1 MEPLHEIL
9 LNISRDRVL
18 AHSLFFT
25 HRHPNATAPFQREM
39 IRDWHDFEGS
49 PWLLDMVFRGGA
61 KSTIAEEAILLKSA
75 LAEIRNY
82 LIIGSSLDR
91 ACERLAAIRHEV
103 EQNEML
109 AEVFGD
115 LRGPT
120 WGDTELIFTNG
131 VRLLAMGK
139 GQALRGVKYLEA
151 RPDGFFIDDIETK
164 SDVRTPEARKATLD
178 WVLTDLIPAC
188 DVTKA
193 HGRCAATPLDPEA
206 LPYQLER
213 AGWKVKRY
221 PVEYLDETGAR
232 RPTWPDRVPLVE
244 IDKIK
249 SSFERTGSLREYNA
263 EYMCV
268 AEAPGEKT
276 FRSEMIRVEA
286 QVRTW
291 QNVYGLFDPARTVNR
306 NSATTGF
313 AAWSWIGAR
322 LVVWESWARMLMPD
336 EIIKEIFHFNEEF
349 SPAAVYVEED
359 GLNEFLLQ
367 PIRQEQTRRGTMIPY
382 EAVKA
387 PRSKID
393 FIRGLQPYFNAREIW
408 FAKDLPD
415 LKAQLMSFPT
425 GKIDAPNALAYAP
438 RLRPGAPIYEDF
450 TGKNIADDLSP
461 AAGRPAWLCLN
472 ATPSLVTAALVQVL
486 DGAMRIYADW
496 VREGDPGAVLP
507 DIIKEA
513 QAEAG
518 KAVRLVAGAQHFEK
532 FTNFGLKQAAGQM
545 MQEMRRGVAT
555 QTGQGVIREM
565 LRKELRGM
573 PAMVVGRE
581 ARWTANGFAG
591 GYARVLLKQGIL
603 ADYAK
608 EGPYRVLL
616 EGIESFAGLLKTGM
630 GVEDDEN
637 AELRYDV
644 TANGR
649 RFLSA
654 RR

>member
-9 LNISRDRVL
+9 LNISQDRVL
-18 AHSLFFT
+18 AHELFFK
-25 HRHPNATAPFQREM
+25 HRHPNKTAAFQRQM
-39 IRDWHDFEGS
+39 IRDWHDFDGM

-75 LAEIRNY
+75 LREIRNY

-115 LRGPT
+115 LRGSP
-120 WGDTELIFTNG
+120 WGDSELVFANG
-131 VRLLAMGK
+131 VRLLALGR
-139 GQALRGVKYLEA
+139 GGALRGVKYLEA
-151 RPDGFFIDDIETK
+151 RPDGFFIDDIETR

-206 LPYQLER
+206 LPYQLQA
-213 AGWKVKRY
+213 AGWTVKRY
-221 PVEYLDETGAR
+221 PVEYIDRTGGR
-232 RPTWPDRVPLVE
+232 RATWPDRFPLTK
-244 IDKIK
+244 IDQIK
-249 SSFERTGSLREYNA
+249 ASFDRTGSVREYNA

-276 FRSEMIRVEA
+276 FKQEMFRIEA

-291 QNVYGLFDPARTVNR
+291 QNVYGFFDPARTVNR
-306 NSATTGF
+306 DSATTGF
-313 AAWSWIGAR
+313 AAWSWIGPR
-322 LVVWESWARMLMPD
+322 LVVWESWARKLMPD
-336 EIIKEIFHFNEEF
+336 EIIKDIVLFNEEF
-349 SPAAVYVEED
+349 NPAQSYVEED

-367 PIRQEQTRRGTMIPY
+367 PIRQEQIKRGAMIPY
-382 EAVKA
+382 EAVRA
-387 PRSKID
+387 PKGKLD

-415 LKAQLMSFPT
+415 LKVQLLSFPT

-450 TGKNIADDLSP
+450 GGKNIAEDISP
-461 AAGRPAWLCLN
+461 SSGRPVWLCLN
-472 ATPSLVTAALVQVL
+472 ASASMVTAMLVQVF
-486 DGAMRIYADW
+486 DGAIRIYCDW
-496 VREGDPGAVLP
+496 VREGDAGQVLA
-507 DIIKEA
+507 DIVKEA

-518 KAVRLVAGAQHFEK
+518 KPVRLVAPAHHFET
-532 FTNFGLKQAAGQM
+532 FTNVGLKQAVARAGG
-545 MQEMRRGVAT
+545 ELRRGMPTIA
-555 QTGQGVIREM
+555 GQGVIRDL
-565 LRKELRGM
+565 LRRDLRSM
-573 PAMVVGRE
+573 PALMVSRE
-581 ARWTANGFAG
+581 ATWTANAFAG
-591 GYARVLLKQGIL
+591 GYARAMLKQGIL

-608 EGPYRVLL
+608 EGPYRLL
-616 EGIESFAGLLKTGM
+616 MEGLESFTGLLKSDM
-630 GVEDDEN
+630 GADDDDN
-637 AELRYDV
+637 PELRYDV